1 MTTRELMA
9 ATGVTERQVQWWAE
23 TGLLRCHLRGARRE
37 FDPSEAILARV
48 GLRLV
53 HFPSARRRVI
63 ATLRKRPQRPP
74 FFIVTDV
81 HGRHI
86 RFARTTGELVK
97 VALNA
102 QEGIV
107 IAEMS
112 AANTEVGL
120 PTSGHLQMS
129 AANTEVKP

>member
-23 TGLLRCHLRGARRE
+23 TGLLRCHLRDARRE

-63 ATLRKRPQRPP
+63 ATLRKRLAAERPQRPP

-81 HGRHI
+81 HGRDI

-107 IAEMS
+107 IAE
-112 AANTEVGL
+112 VGL

-129 AANTEVKP
+129 AANKEVKP